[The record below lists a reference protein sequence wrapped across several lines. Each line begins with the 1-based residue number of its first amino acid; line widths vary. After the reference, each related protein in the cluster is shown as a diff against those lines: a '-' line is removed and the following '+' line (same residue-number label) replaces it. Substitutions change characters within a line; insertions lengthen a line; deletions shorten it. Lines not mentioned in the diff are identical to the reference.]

1 QKMFDFNL
9 EFARGGAA
17 FTTELFQLLAAGG
30 VKQNIVFSP
39 FSIQTCIAL
48 AFAGAQGDT
57 ADEIAKG
64 LRFVS
69 NFPPEVAQ
77 TFQFVLEKYRNSD
90 LLKIANKLYVQ
101 QGKQLKPSYE
111 QAIKEQYHS
120 EAESINFAL
129 SGAAAQ
135 AINAW
140 VNAKTEGK
148 ITELVTPDAFDDNT
162 RVVLLNALHFKGS
175 WAHKFLEERT
185 EEDDFWVGAEETV
198 KVPYMNQKAKFGYA
212 YFEDLNCTAL
222 DMPYKDSDLSM
233 FVLLPQER
241 EGIKELAEKLKTV
254 NLVDLA
260 DKLVVEE
267 VHVKFPKFKVDY
279 SIELAD
285 KLKQL
290 GINKMFDDGAE
301 FNNLLESPEGVYVS
315 KVLHKATIEV
325 NEEGTEAAAATG
337 MIMMTR
343 MMTFPLQF
351 QADRPF
357 LYVIWNKKNILFA
370 GAFVNAPNA

>member
-1 QKMFDFNL
+1 MFDFNL

-30 VKQNIVFSP
+30 VKENIVFSP

-64 LRFVS
+64 LRFAS

-77 TFQFVLEKYRNSD
+77 TFGFVLEKYRNSP
-90 LLKIANKLYVQ
+90 LLRIANKLYVQ
-101 QGKQLKPSYE
+101 QGKQLKASYE
-111 QAIKEQYHS
+111 EAIKEQYHS

-129 SGAAAQ
+129 SDAAAQ
-135 AINAW
+135 SINAW

-148 ITELVTPDAFDDNT
+148 ITELVTSDSFNENT
-162 RVVLLNALHFKGS
+162 RLVLLNALHFKGS
-175 WAHKFLEERT
+175 WAHRFQEDRT
-185 EEDDFWVGAEETV
+185 EEDDFWVGTEQSV
-198 KVPYMNQKAKFGYA
+198 KVNYKNQKAKFAYG
-212 YFEDLNCTAL
+212 YFEELNCTAL

-241 EGIKELAEKLKTV
+241 DGLKELAEKLKTV
-254 NLVDLA
+254 NLIDLA
-260 DKLVVEE
+260 DKMAVEE

-285 KLKQL
+285 KLKQVRNSRNYHSFL
-290 GINKMFDDGAE
+290 IDT
-301 FNNLLESPEGVYVS
+301 S
-315 KVLHKATIEV
+315 TI
-325 NEEGTEAAAATG
+325 GK
-337 MIMMTR
+337 
-343 MMTFPLQF
+343 TFF
-351 QADRPF
+351 
-357 LYVIWNKKNILFA
+357 
-370 GAFVNAPNA
+370 

>member
-1 QKMFDFNL
+1 MFDFNL

-30 VKQNIVFSP
+30 VKENIVFSP

-64 LRFVS
+64 LRFAS

-77 TFQFVLEKYRNSD
+77 TFGFVLEKYRNSP
-90 LLKIANKLYVQ
+90 LLRIANKLYVQ
-101 QGKQLKPSYE
+101 QGKQLKAGYE
-111 QAIKEQYHS
+111 EAIKEQYHS

-129 SGAAAQ
+129 SDAAAQ
-135 AINAW
+135 SINAW

-148 ITELVTPDAFDDNT
+148 ITELVTSDSFNDNT
-162 RVVLLNALHFKGS
+162 RLVLLNALHFKGS
-175 WAHKFLEERT
+175 WAHRFQEDRT
-185 EEDDFWVGAEETV
+185 EEDDFWVGTEQSV
-198 KVPYMNQKAKFGYA
+198 KVNYMNQKAKFAYG
-212 YFEDLNCTAL
+212 YFEELNCTAL

-241 EGIKELAEKLKTV
+241 DGLKELAEKLKTV
-254 NLVDLA
+254 NLIDLA
-260 DKLVVEE
+260 DKMAVEE

-290 GINKMFDDGAE
+290 GITKMFDEGAE
-301 FNNLLESPEGVYVS
+301 FNNLLESPEGIYVS

-357 LYVIWNKKNILFA
+357 LYCIWNKKNIMFA